1 MNVLCMNCGRPADFW
16 RACPCAFV
24 SWSKTVADRIR
35 ELEAAVAER
44 DEALRVARTML
55 DEVNTAHARLSTKL
69 AAAEKVVGKAENIRK
84 EWTAKHVMNTPL
96 DLAVVELI
104 CQLTTYQAVEAAKGG
119 TKC

>member
-1 MNVLCMNCGRPADFW
+1 MTDETRESIGTIWHTTEKGKDIVSMHDYQY
-16 RACPCAFV
+16 RA
-24 SWSKTVADRIR
+24 
-35 ELEAAVAER
+35 LLAAVAER
-44 DEALRVARTML
+44 DEAIRVARTML

-84 EWTAKHVMNTPL
+84 EWTAKHVVNTPL